1 MLEYETSQKG
11 SSSSLETMGDSYDEQ
26 PKVSRRRLD
35 ENSFGKNLNKPIVRA
50 YNRSKF
56 PRLRWSNE
64 LHKFFENVVDRLGGV
79 DRATPKMVMQM
90 MNVKGIS
97 VSHIKSHLQMC
108 RSMKKEQNHKDG
120 EMVKGDLNNYSNNK
134 ITCENHDDHEE
145 VVEVTRSQL
154 NSKKPMITLAN
165 PDHKDIA
172 TQDLFNTQNFQ
183 QGDHEGLAS
192 SSFGSNLE
200 WSPKGPYAS
209 YSSQGS
215 SDNFKNITLELTLG

>member
-50 YNRSKF
+50 YNRSNSKNGIADDECK
-56 PRLRWSNE
+56 RN
-64 LHKFFENVVDRLGGV
+64 NGV
-79 DRATPKMVMQM
+79 PHQE
-90 MNVKGIS
+90 S
-97 VSHIKSHLQMC
+97 PS
-108 RSMKKEQNHKDG
+108 DG
-120 EMVKGDLNNYSNNK
+120 EIVKGDLNNYSNNK

-145 VVEVTRSQL
+145 VVEVTSSQL

-172 TQDLFNTQNFQ
+172 TQDLFNTQNCQQVFQ
-183 QGDHEGLAS
+183 EDGVYNGDENGGNGSVSTAVFFKDFFNSGFAPNGDHEGLTS

-200 WSPKGPYAS
+200 WSPEGPYAS
-209 YSSQGS
+209 SSSQS
-215 SDNFKNITLELTLG
+215 SSANFKTITLELTLG